1 MDTKIYGQLLSETIP
16 VVITNQKEYKRL
28 EDIFANLFKKTRSP
42 EEDKLFDLIANLL
55 EDYER
60 KTLSEIKKSSPV
72 ETLKFLMSENNLK
85 QKDLIDVFGTQSI
98 VSEILSEKR
107 QINVHQAKKLAD
119 KFKLSVES
127 FI

>member
-16 VVITNQKEYKRL
+16 VVITNQKDYKRL
-28 EDIFANLFKKTRSP
+28 EDIFAKLFKKERSP
-42 EEDKLFDLIANLL
+42 EEDKLFDLLANLL

-60 KTLSEIKKSSPV
+60 KTLPKIEKSTPA
-72 ETLKFLMSENNLK
+72 ETLKFLMGENNLK

-98 VSEILSEKR
+98 VSEILSGKR

-119 KFKLSVES
+119 KFKVSVEL
-127 FI
+127 FV

>member
-1 MDTKIYGQLLSETIP
+1 MNTKIYGQLLSETIP
-16 VVITNQKEYKRL
+16 VVITNQKEYKRI
-28 EDIFANLFKKTRSP
+28 ENIFAESFKKDRSP
-42 EEDKLFDLIANLL
+42 EEDKLFDLLTNLL

-60 KTLSEIKKSSPV
+60 KTLPEIKKSTPA

-85 QKDLIDVFGTQSI
+85 QNDLIDVFGTQSI

-107 QINVHQAKKLAD
+107 QININQARKLAD
-119 KFKLSVES
+119 KFRVSVEL